1 MKVVNSGNVR
11 AFPNAGPQKK
21 HENKFVMKITRISIY
36 QIDLPMKEGTYQWS
50 TQSFAAFDSTVVII
64 ETDEGL
70 NGIGETCPLGPSYL
84 PAHAEGARAGLAKIA
99 PGLIGHNPLDIDSI
113 YGQMDLLLKGHPY
126 VKSAIDM
133 ACWDLL
139 GKATQQPVYRLLG
152 GKRQDRVKLFKVVS
166 RDDPEVMAQKLRD
179 YQSQGF
185 TQFQMKVGA
194 DANVD
199 IERIFAV
206 SAQLESAN
214 TLNAD
219 ANTGWRQHEA
229 MRVVRAIRDVELYL
243 EQPCL
248 SYEECLAVR
257 RHCDHPM
264 ILDECM
270 DSIELLIRGWQDG
283 AMDVINLKIN
293 RVGGLTKA
301 RMFRDLC
308 IDMGIIMTVEDSWGS
323 EIATAAIAHLAHTVP
338 SEFHFQS
345 SAFHEYSHVETADGA
360 PVMEDGWM
368 ISPDSPG
375 LGVEPKMDVLGDPIY
390 QTE

>member
-1 MKVVNSGNVR
+1 
-11 AFPNAGPQKK
+11 
-21 HENKFVMKITRISIY
+21 MKISRISVY

-64 ETDEGL
+64 ETDDGL

-84 PAHAEGARAGLAKIA
+84 PAYAEGARAGLAKIA

-113 YGQMDLLLKGHPY
+113 YGQMNLLLKGHPY

-206 SAQLESAN
+206 SAELESGN
-214 TLNAD
+214 ILNAD

-229 MRVVRAIRDVELYL
+229 MRVVRAVRDVELYL

-270 DSIELLIRGWQDG
+270 DSIELLIRGWQDS
-283 AMDVINLKIN
+283 AMDVVNLKIN

-375 LGVEPKMDVLGDPIY
+375 LGVEPKIDVLGDPIY